1 MPRAWSSDA
10 DWCLKSDAV
19 SKLGLQAQRVLDNH
33 DASNPLFVYFAHQL
47 IHDPLEQPP
56 DAASKAACAKEN
68 ASSPIGEWATVA
80 RHTLCTMASEVDTAV
95 GEFVGML
102 QAKGMWEDTIL
113 WVTTDNGGMT
123 TGPRYDEADVSR
135 AWSAA
140 SNFPLRGG
148 KVREKLNDCSSLLR
162 PMPYG

>member
-1 MPRAWSSDA
+1 
-10 DWCLKSDAV
+10 
-19 SKLGLQAQRVLDNH
+19 
-33 DASNPLFVYFAHQL
+33 
-47 IHDPLEQPP
+47 
-56 DAASKAACAKEN
+56 
-68 ASSPIGEWATVA
+68 
-80 RHTLCTMASEVDTAV
+80 MASEVDTAV

-135 AWSAA
+135 AWSAT

-148 KVREKLNDCSSLLR
+148 KVREKLNDCSLLLR